1 VNFETEPTLQPG
13 MEESAID
20 TATDA
25 SHTITEV
32 SAGLQAAVN
41 RLSEA
46 IAAARLPG
54 RPLSII
60 STITGSAAREPVC
73 CILVR
78 DISRAATPCRWPS
91 HGVGQ
96 NQISL
101 LIGLIYR
108 IRRQVCQGDQDFPR
122 IDRLF
127 RLFRC
132 FRLAWLFRC
141 CRLTLLCLPLR
152 LA

>member
-41 RLSEA
+41 RLTEA
-46 IAAARLPG
+46 IAAARLPE

-60 STITGSAAREPVC
+60 RTITGSAARELFVAF
-73 CILVR
+73 LFG
-78 DISRAATPCRWPS
+78 ISVA
-91 HGVGQ
+91 Q
-96 NQISL
+96 
-101 LIGLIYR
+101 
-108 IRRQVCQGDQDFPR
+108 RRQVVGHLTAWARTKLACQSVLS
-122 IDRLF
+122 IE
-127 RLFRC
+127 
-132 FRLAWLFRC
+132 
-141 CRLTLLCLPLR
+141 
-152 LA
+152 

>member
-78 DISRAATPCRWPS
+78 DIGRAATPGRWPS

-96 NQISL
+96 NQIGLS
-101 LIGLIYR
+101 IGLIYR
-108 IRRQVCQGDQDFPR
+108 IGRQVCQGDQDFPR

-132 FRLAWLFRC
+132 FRLAWP

>member
-1 VNFETEPTLQPG
+1 MNFETEPTLQPG

-46 IAAARLPG
+46 IAAPRLPG

-78 DISRAATPCRWPS
+78 DIGRAATPCRWPS

-127 RLFRC
+127 RL
-132 FRLAWLFRC
+132 AWLFRC